1 MVSELMRFSDE
12 NERYTPVVNPHSAQ
26 GDRLGQLPVKPP
38 KCGCN
43 IISINSFVLPV
54 LSCWSAQAV
63 LYFFRCLGYYFDFM
77 ALYQGLCTVH
87 STTVPRLIVSK

>member
-12 NERYTPVVNPHSAQ
+12 NERCTPVANRHSAQ
-26 GDRLGQLPVKPP
+26 GDRLGQLHVKPP
-38 KCGCN
+38 KCGRN

-63 LYFFRCLGYYFDFM
+63 LYFFRCFGYYFDYM
-77 ALYQGLCTVH
+77 ALHQRLCTVH
-87 STTVPRLIVSK
+87 STTVPRLIVNK